1 MKKQF
6 QSKSVPRGTRTIWR
20 YLGALFLLFTFAI
33 GNVWGE
39 LTAHTPGVYEK
50 TTDKGGYGCTL
61 TTVASGANAGTFE
74 VYYFS
79 ANSKYGNTTDV
90 YGGGSKQQ
98 YRIMCADN
106 NSEYQLINTNGT
118 SAFTKSCD
126 WIEMAY
132 TTTGFSKS
140 DYTYSSAFNEFFA
153 TAPNGGNTSNTKTC
167 FIKPKEGD
175 VLTLKVSGYVEFA
188 ILGADNGSSKYMT
201 ITVDGGTPT
210 SWKSNTLSR
219 RSVELTTGEH
229 TIVVANVGN
238 SANNLYGFSL
248 KLPAATKHH
257 VTYNLNGATGT
268 TPTQADV
275 AEGAKFTLHNGKTG
289 ITAPT
294 NKDFDGWHDGKTKYA
309 GGAEYTMGTSDVELT
324 AQWKDHVANY
334 TVIYKDGA
342 TELGSETVEVG
353 HHPTGSEIAAP
364 TKDCYTFA
372 AWSPALS
379 SVSGTDGQVV
389 NVNATW
395 TPIYSSSAT
404 LISDAVVSG
413 KPNVNTVFAASN
425 IVSSITFT
433 SGNYEF
439 TSNETKPGYYG
450 YKDKASGDYMKILVK
465 QGKRAQVLFGN
476 LGADPT
482 ITVNGV
488 AKSLDAARTTGD
500 MAENTFT
507 WTASAEDALISITMG
522 SGTNT
527 LKKIDIYSL
536 YNATYTT
543 SKSSVDP
550 TSASN
555 VTEVTLPTPSE
566 TTVGGYSFTGWV
578 ANQTVYDG
586 ETPKTAGEAL
596 NAGGTYTLTATTA
609 FTAQWVQLY
618 AVTYDNNGGDG
629 IMTDSN
635 SPYAEGAEVTLLDN
649 TFTAPTNKIFGSWV
663 ATYNDGT
670 EKTLTITDGKF
681 TMPAFPVTVTAQWV
695 DDNKVAKIG
704 DNYYESLVAAV
715 AAAQDND
722 VIYLLRNAQGGGLKI
737 NKSITIDFGGFTY
750 SVGDPAVGSTGTE
763 TLAVQLLAG
772 NNITFQ
778 NGTLDVYSGA
788 TCNIYRLIQNYSN
801 LTLTNMTLDGTN
813 ITYSNPVYAWTL
825 TTCNGT
831 VTLGENTHIIAKA
844 GGSALYVCAASYNAY
859 PNGTQVTM
867 GNNVTID
874 GNIQYGKW
882 TATSTITDASATT
895 LTITGGTVNGE
906 FILNTTGEDLAAAAN
921 ATINVSGGVFNH
933 PVPEA
938 YCADGYAPKDNG
950 DNTYGVKPLAQ
961 TFSLEDLV
969 TAQGTGA
976 NYTTYLN
983 NLGWTV
989 ANADA
994 LDNLNTDKD
1003 YDNYPYLGLKFK
1015 NAAGYVAGEVE
1026 GGKLLTLKLGHMAG
1040 VAHLMV
1046 DDVKKMEL
1054 DGVDAET
1061 PKVHYY
1067 YVENTANVKL
1077 LMANAG
1083 SKQTCVL
1090 KAITVADPFTVTF
1103 DANGGED
1110 VASLN
1115 GTPSVTLPSA
1125 TKGTDSFLGWFDAA
1139 EGGNKI
1145 GEAGASY
1152 TPTSDI
1158 ELFAHWE
1165 AVSTDARLASITF
1178 SATGTLSPAFDP
1190 EVTNYTYTMPYGTAA
1205 IPTITGATSVNAK
1218 AKAPVIDAQAA
1229 NWGDVAHIHGV
1240 AQSDDTKDYYIT
1252 ILQAPKDGVCIVW
1265 ADATGNN
1272 AMTVDANK
1280 SLFVATAAADNTKK
1294 TSEYGGKTGYKLNS
1308 RPAHMSVTLS
1318 EETFQAGDVVEV
1330 FVTSVVDNSGANDK
1344 MRVFTANDVTK
1355 MLVEGDAD
1363 MVQGANRL
1371 TLPETTTNALYL
1383 VRGSENADYD
1393 MWNPYVAY
1401 IAVYR
1406 PMMPELTAIT
1416 INGEA
1421 CVKGTGNAYTITL
1434 PEEGTD
1440 LAALTVV
1447 PTVIRNAAHA
1457 TTPEAVIS
1465 NSGAWVEGA
1474 NTYRVMDKDGD
1485 YTDYTITITLQ
1496 GQAPA
1501 PDITTQPAEVAYCAG
1516 SEPTLTVEATGNE
1529 LHYAWFKKAGE
1540 TDEAVGTDADSYTI
1554 ASAGTYYVVVTNHV
1568 DGKLD
1573 ASVTSTNAVVTLN
1586 VAAAITTQPTNKRD
1600 VVAGSEVTL
1609 SVVATNATGYQWYSC
1624 DDAEK
1629 ANASAISGADA
1640 ANYVFNCSANAFYYC
1655 VVGNACGADIESNV
1669 VSVKLEPVGCNVLDG
1684 TIPSA
1689 APYIYDNGEWTL
1701 YAVTSGGKL
1710 DGTSRFDDDAEDFD
1724 GNTVNAITYGRV
1736 GMTFAKD
1743 VESLTIY
1750 ATSSSSDRA
1759 ISSIKVTTDD
1769 VTTGTLSY
1777 SDVTFTASAEKLGK
1791 KDSSSPYRFVL
1802 EANNM
1807 LLEAGKK
1814 YWLQFSGTVSAFKI
1828 CYSEALAM
1836 PKLPTLG
1843 NQELCAGAAYE
1854 TFDASI
1860 TNAAD
1865 CEGTVSYEW
1874 YETLDTENP
1883 VAITASYTPDADGTY
1898 YVVVKHAAAGHATR
1912 VAQSANLTVAHFAAP
1927 ALESYS
1933 EDVFQHMGTEATLSV
1948 TATGSGLAY
1957 AWYTCDAEGN
1967 NADAITGAATASY
1980 AIASI
1985 AEGVQYY
1992 KVVISNNCDATTLLH
2007 IFKVEG
2013 WNQLEQVDVT
2023 ATTTWDMAN
2032 VSASAINLKNDDPAL
2047 DKQNARLLLAN
2058 IDGVNNTTF
2067 NAQALK
2073 FEGQHIGRTDANVK
2087 HLAGRYVQFNVTVP
2101 GAVFVTFASNG
2112 NNARTIRIN
2121 DKKCTRTTAGT
2132 AADKYITYA
2141 LAVEPGSVE
2150 IMGMQGD
2157 EENQYVRISRIEFKA
2172 EDNYHRPVNPAYL
2185 GTLCWTN
2192 NAVLGGATLYE
2203 FAGKNEYNYLVF
2215 DEVAENRLEA
2225 GKPYIFMPENGNTLI
2240 KVYNTDGDEPKTE
2253 SDLQPV
2259 NHMYGTFTGKTL
2271 VPGEDDNMYY
2281 FSASHIWAVKDF
2293 VVNINVPAYYCYV
2306 DYEAVLAA
2314 EPAPAPAPG
2323 RRRVTM
2329 GVQGQQVAT
2338 GIEDVQ
2344 GDKVQC
2350 TKMLINGQ
2358 LFILRGEKMYDAKG
2372 QLVK

>member
-1 MKKQF
+1 
-6 QSKSVPRGTRTIWR
+6 
-20 YLGALFLLFTFAI
+20 
-33 GNVWGE
+33 
-39 LTAHTPGVYEK
+39 
-50 TTDKGGYGCTL
+50 
-61 TTVASGANAGTFE
+61 
-74 VYYFS
+74 
-79 ANSKYGNTTDV
+79 
-90 YGGGSKQQ
+90 
-98 YRIMCADN
+98 
-106 NSEYQLINTNGT
+106 
-118 SAFTKSCD
+118 
-126 WIEMAY
+126 
-132 TTTGFSKS
+132 
-140 DYTYSSAFNEFFA
+140 
-153 TAPNGGNTSNTKTC
+153 
-167 FIKPKEGD
+167 
-175 VLTLKVSGYVEFA
+175 
-188 ILGADNGSSKYMT
+188 
-201 ITVDGGTPT
+201 
-210 SWKSNTLSR
+210 
-219 RSVELTTGEH
+219 
-229 TIVVANVGN
+229 
-238 SANNLYGFSL
+238 
-248 KLPAATKHH
+248 
-257 VTYNLNGATGT
+257 
-268 TPTQADV
+268 
-275 AEGAKFTLHNGKTG
+275 
-289 ITAPT
+289 
-294 NKDFDGWHDGKTKYA
+294 
-309 GGAEYTMGTSDVELT
+309 
-324 AQWKDHVANY
+324 
-334 TVIYKDGA
+334 
-342 TELGSETVEVG
+342 
-353 HHPTGSEIAAP
+353 
-364 TKDCYTFA
+364 
-372 AWSPALS
+372 
-379 SVSGTDGQVV
+379 
-389 NVNATW
+389 
-395 TPIYSSSAT
+395 
-404 LISDAVVSG
+404 
-413 KPNVNTVFAASN
+413 
-425 IVSSITFT
+425 
-433 SGNYEF
+433 
-439 TSNETKPGYYG
+439 
-450 YKDKASGDYMKILVK
+450 
-465 QGKRAQVLFGN
+465 
-476 LGADPT
+476 
-482 ITVNGV
+482 
-488 AKSLDAARTTGD
+488 
-500 MAENTFT
+500 
-507 WTASAEDALISITMG
+507 
-522 SGTNT
+522 
-527 LKKIDIYSL
+527 
-536 YNATYTT
+536 
-543 SKSSVDP
+543 
-550 TSASN
+550 
-555 VTEVTLPTPSE
+555 
-566 TTVGGYSFTGWV
+566 
-578 ANQTVYDG
+578 
-586 ETPKTAGEAL
+586 
-596 NAGGTYTLTATTA
+596 
-609 FTAQWVQLY
+609 
-618 AVTYDNNGGDG
+618 
-629 IMTDSN
+629 
-635 SPYAEGAEVTLLDN
+635 
-649 TFTAPTNKIFGSWV
+649 
-663 ATYNDGT
+663 
-670 EKTLTITDGKF
+670 
-681 TMPAFPVTVTAQWV
+681 
-695 DDNKVAKIG
+695 
-704 DNYYESLVAAV
+704 
-715 AAAQDND
+715 
-722 VIYLLRNAQGGGLKI
+722 
-737 NKSITIDFGGFTY
+737 
-750 SVGDPAVGSTGTE
+750 
-763 TLAVQLLAG
+763 
-772 NNITFQ
+772 
-778 NGTLDVYSGA
+778 
-788 TCNIYRLIQNYSN
+788 
-801 LTLTNMTLDGTN
+801 
-813 ITYSNPVYAWTL
+813 
-825 TTCNGT
+825 
-831 VTLGENTHIIAKA
+831 
-844 GGSALYVCAASYNAY
+844 
-859 PNGTQVTM
+859 
-867 GNNVTID
+867 
-874 GNIQYGKW
+874 
-882 TATSTITDASATT
+882 
-895 LTITGGTVNGE
+895 
-906 FILNTTGEDLAAAAN
+906 
-921 ATINVSGGVFNH
+921 
-933 PVPEA
+933 
-938 YCADGYAPKDNG
+938 
-950 DNTYGVKPLAQ
+950 
-961 TFSLEDLV
+961 
-969 TAQGTGA
+969 
-976 NYTTYLN
+976 
-983 NLGWTV
+983 
-989 ANADA
+989 
-994 LDNLNTDKD
+994 
-1003 YDNYPYLGLKFK
+1003 
-1015 NAAGYVAGEVE
+1015 
-1026 GGKLLTLKLGHMAG
+1026 
-1040 VAHLMV
+1040 
-1046 DDVKKMEL
+1046 
-1054 DGVDAET
+1054 
-1061 PKVHYY
+1061 
-1067 YVENTANVKL
+1067 
-1077 LMANAG
+1077 MANAG

-1103 DANGGED
+1103 DANGGEA

-1115 GTPSVTLPSA
+1115 GTPSVTLPLPV
-1125 TKGTDSFLGWFDAA
+1125 KGTESFLGWFD
-1139 EGGNKI
+1139 
-1145 GEAGASY
+1145 GETKVGMNGEKY
-1152 TPTSDI
+1152 TPTANI
-1158 ELFAHWE
+1158 TLVAHWE
-1165 AVSTDARLASITF
+1165 AVSTDARLASISF
-1178 SATGTLSPAFDP
+1178 SSDAGTLSPAFDP

-1205 IPTITGATSVNAK
+1205 IPTVTGATSVSAK

-1609 SVVATNATGYQWYSC
+1609 SVVATNATGYQWYIC

-1629 ANASAISGADA
+1629 HNASAISGAEA
-1640 ANYVFNCSANAFYYC
+1640 ANYVFNCTANAYYYC

-1669 VSVKLEPVGCNVLDG
+1669 VSVKLEPEGCDLIG
-1684 TIPSA
+1684 TPSGNA
-1689 APYIYDNGEWTL
+1689 YTQAGEWSI
-1701 YAVTSGGKL
+1701 YPVNSNGQHNPE
-1710 DGTSRFDDDAEDFD
+1710 GTDFGTCKAFDEETNVNCVNTRRF
-1724 GNTVNAITYGRV
+1724 AIK
-1736 GMTFAKD
+1736 FEKD
-1743 VESLTIY
+1743 VESVTIY
-1750 ATSSSSDRA
+1750 ARGGAGRTFD
-1759 ISSIKVTTDD
+1759 KVSVADEMAKNAYTELTDITKQL
-1769 VTTGTLSY
+1769 VTIDGDGKEY
-1777 SDVTFTASAEKLGK
+1777 IATAEGMIPGGK
-1791 KDSSSPYRFVL
+1791 YAWFD
-1802 EANNM
+1802 
-1807 LLEAGKK
+1807 
-1814 YWLQFSGTVSAFKI
+1814 FSGSFAGVFKI
-1828 CYSEALAM
+1828 CYTTALAM

-2067 NAQALK
+2067 NAQALM
-2073 FEGQHIGRTDANVK
+2073 FEGQHIGRTGAGIK

-2101 GAVFVTFASNG
+2101 GAVFVTFESNG
-2112 NNARTIRIN
+2112 DNARTISIN
-2121 DKKCTRTTAGT
+2121 GKKCSRTTSGT
-2132 AADKYITYA
+2132 AANDYITYA

-2150 IMGMQGD
+2150 IIGYEG
-2157 EENQYVRISRIEFKA
+2157 ESANQYVRISKIEFKA
-2172 EDNYHRPVNPAYL
+2172 EYSHRREKLNPSYL

-2225 GKPYIFMPENGNTLI
+2225 GKPYIFMPENGSTEI
-2240 KVYNTDGDEPKTE
+2240 RVYNTDNEEPMTE
-2253 SDLQPV
+2253 IELEPV

-2271 VPGEDDNMYY
+2271 VPGQDDEMYY

-2314 EPAPAPAPG
+2314 EPAPAPAHG